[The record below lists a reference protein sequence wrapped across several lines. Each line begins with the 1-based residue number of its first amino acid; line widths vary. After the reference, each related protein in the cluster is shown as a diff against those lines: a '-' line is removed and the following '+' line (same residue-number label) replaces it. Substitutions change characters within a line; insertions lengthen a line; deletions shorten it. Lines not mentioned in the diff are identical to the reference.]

1 MAESPLSPSEI
12 PSDLKSLID
21 QIKISKPQHLYNYGN
36 ESDPDFLVRC
46 IHNAT
51 NYDEIV
57 AQATQENIQIDIELV
72 KQELWKRAASLV
84 NEHIGEEYKKV
95 IKHSTKQEKTLKN
108 ILNRFSV
115 GTVVALTA
123 RLDAFSD
130 KLKDMARL
138 ENSQQSL
145 RIWNDTYR
153 VQREIVKEILK
164 RNGVSSE
171 IEQQVN
177 QVYSTRSSNKAIE
190 LGGSLLNY
198 EKSEILKLVKSAIRY
213 ANTQQG
219 S

>member
-36 ESDPDFLVRC
+36 KSDPGFLVRC
-46 IHNAT
+46 VHNAT

-57 AQATQENIQIDIELV
+57 KQATQASIQIDIELV

-84 NEHIGEEYKKV
+84 NEHIREEYNKV
-95 IKHSTKQEKTLKN
+95 IEHSTKQKKTLKD
-108 ILNRFSV
+108 ILNRFGV

-123 RLDAFSD
+123 KLDAFSD

-153 VQREIVKEILK
+153 VQREIVKEILNC
-164 RNGVSSE
+164 NGVSSE
-171 IEQQVN
+171 VQQQVKA
-177 QVYSTRSSNKAIE
+177 VYGTRSSNKAIE
-190 LGGSLLNY
+190 IGGSLLNY
-198 EKSEILKLVKSAIRY
+198 EESEILKLVKSAIRY
-213 ANTQQG
+213 TNTQ
-219 S
+219 